1 MIKNLIYYD
10 NIIKK
15 ASRAN
20 SNIREDFIFF
30 LKEKLNF
37 KDRDI
42 YLIKEKTLTDNED
55 ALINDFIEKKQQGI
69 PLAYILNSSKFYD
82 QEFYVDERVL
92 IPRPET
98 ELLVDFIIEQDFSKI
113 KILDAGTGSGCI
125 GISLALK
132 NPTLELYGS
141 DFSMDSLNV
150 AKINKNNLKADNFY
164 LIHADWLSCFKEKSF
179 DLIVSNPPYIGKKD
193 PHLTNLTFEPSHA
206 LIATQNGF
214 GDIKKIIKHSTKI
227 LKKKGILLLEHG
239 FDQSNEIKKTLVE
252 YGFSSIHTIKDYQ
265 DHQRVTF
272 GTL

>member
-1 MIKNLIYYD
+1 MVKNLIYYD

-82 QEFYVDERVL
+82 HEFYVDERVL

-150 AKINKNNLKADNFY
+150 AKINKNNLKADNFH

-179 DLIVSNPPYIGKKD
+179 DFIVSNPPYIGKKD
-193 PHLTNLTFEPSHA
+193 PHLKNLTFEPSHA
-206 LIATQNGF
+206 LIATQNGL

-265 DHQRVTF
+265 NHQRVTF

>member
-1 MIKNLIYYD
+1 MVKNLIYYD

-15 ASRAN
+15 ASTAN
-20 SNIREDFIFF
+20 QDIRQDFIFF

-55 ALINDFIEKKQQGI
+55 ALINDFIKKKQQGI

-82 QEFYVDERVL
+82 KEFYVDERVL

-132 NPTLELYGS
+132 NPTFELYGS

-150 AKINKNNLKADNFY
+150 AKINKNNLKADNFH
-164 LIHADWLSCFKEKSF
+164 LIHADWLSCFKKKSF

-206 LIATQNGF
+206 LIATQNGL

-227 LKKKGILLLEHG
+227 LKKRGILLLEHG